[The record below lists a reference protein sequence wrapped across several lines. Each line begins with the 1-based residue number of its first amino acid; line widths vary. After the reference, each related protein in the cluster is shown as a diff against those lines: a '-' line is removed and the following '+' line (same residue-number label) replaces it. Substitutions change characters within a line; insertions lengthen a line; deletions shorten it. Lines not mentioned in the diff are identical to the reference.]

1 MNMPNFK
8 LSTMTGEDF
17 ETCRAA
23 GYSYR
28 REMTHAVM
36 GALSTPEH
44 WDVNGEYR
52 SEFGGLFPVQIRFAP
67 IHGRFEVVLC
77 SPGEFSQD
85 WIMLL
90 VWKKGQEVSCIRSCS
105 RFDAVVISH
114 VLSLI
119 SRLDTDGYSIFD
131 ILATLSMEV
140 A

>member
-8 LSTMTGEDF
+8 LTTMIGEDF

-28 REMTHAVM
+28 REMTHAVI
-36 GALSTPEH
+36 GAVTTPEN

-67 IHGRFEVVLC
+67 THGRFEIVLC
-77 SPGEFSQD
+77 SPGEFSQN

-90 VWKKGQEVSCIRSCS
+90 VWQKGQEVSCIRSS
-105 RFDAVVISH
+105 ALFDSTVISH

-119 SRLDTDGYSIFD
+119 NRLDSDGYSIFD
-131 ILATLSMEV
+131 ILATLRMEV

>member
-1 MNMPNFK
+1 MNMPNCK
-8 LSTMTGEDF
+8 LTTMIGEDY

-28 REMTHAVM
+28 REMTHTVM
-36 GALSTPEH
+36 GALTTPEN

-67 IHGRFEVVLC
+67 THGRYEIVLC
-77 SPGEFSQD
+77 SPGEFSQN
-85 WIMLL
+85 WIILL
-90 VWKKGQEVSCIRSCS
+90 VWKQGQEVSCIRSTAL
-105 RFDAVVISH
+105 FDSTVISH

-119 SRLDTDGYSIFD
+119 NRLDSDGYSIFD
-131 ILATLSMEV
+131 ILATLRMEV

>member
-8 LSTMTGEDF
+8 LTTMIGEDY

-36 GALSTPEH
+36 GALSTPEN

-67 IHGRFEVVLC
+67 THGRFEIVLC
-77 SPGEFSQD
+77 SPGEFSQN

-90 VWKKGQEVSCIRSCS
+90 VWKKGQEVSCIRSS
-105 RFDAVVISH
+105 ALFDSTVISH

-119 SRLDTDGYSIFD
+119 NRLDSDGYSIFD
-131 ILATLSMEV
+131 ILATLRMEV

>member
-1 MNMPNFK
+1 MPNFK
-8 LSTMTGEDF
+8 LTTMIGEDF

-36 GALSTPEH
+36 GALTTPEN

-67 IHGRFEVVLC
+67 THGRFEIVLC
-77 SPGEFSQD
+77 SPGEFSHN

-90 VWKKGQEVSCIRSCS
+90 VWQKGQEVSCIRSFAL
-105 RFDAVVISH
+105 FDSTVISH

-119 SRLDTDGYSIFD
+119 NRLDSDGYSIFD
-131 ILATLSMEV
+131 ILATLRMEV

>member
-8 LSTMTGEDF
+8 LTTMIGEDF

-36 GALSTPEH
+36 GALTTPEN

-52 SEFGGLFPVQIRFAP
+52 SEFGGLFLVQIRFAP
-67 IHGRFEVVLC
+67 THGRFEIVLC
-77 SPGEFSQD
+77 SPGEFSQN

-90 VWKKGQEVSCIRSCS
+90 VWQKGQEVSCIRSS
-105 RFDAVVISH
+105 ALFDSTVISH

-119 SRLDTDGYSIFD
+119 NRLDSDGYSIFD
-131 ILATLSMEV
+131 ILATLRMEV